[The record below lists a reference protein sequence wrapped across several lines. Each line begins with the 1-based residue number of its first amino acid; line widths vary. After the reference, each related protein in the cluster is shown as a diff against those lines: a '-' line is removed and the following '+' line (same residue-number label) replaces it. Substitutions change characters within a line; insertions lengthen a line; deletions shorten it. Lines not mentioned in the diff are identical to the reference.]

1 MYILYAPFARFG
13 AVPRGTALFTPSIK
27 FTDNIASTSLRYWR
41 DFAVK
46 KGIRDITPKSIS
58 QYNNKKR
65 YNDVLFIA
73 MGGIGDILWSVPV
86 IKRFKLLHPHC
97 RVTVHCSKDYFSVL
111 LNNPFIYQYTFLPPH
126 YIPLMF
132 YLFDEIIDFGGAVV
146 NHPEQN
152 TKHAVDLYFEKAH
165 LSLPL
170 KAENRAPKIFV
181 DDTEKALIF
190 SFLKTQNIDPLKDD
204 IAIVNTE
211 SSAPIRTYPFERSVK
226 IATELAEK
234 GFKVF
239 LLGRSKEILH
249 ISLQQCECGFTFPW
263 KHVQN
268 IKEIYV
274 TCTECGRKIPIKPN
288 KLHPNIIPLIGTVDF
303 RLATCL
309 ISQADIFIGPDSG
322 LLQVAAALSVPSV
335 GLYGPIPASLRVKYY
350 EKHVSLEGECPKK
363 RCFRHKPICPIGDP
377 SPCLLDIQPEQVLK
391 LSLEVH
397 QKFREEKEKK
407 WYGIPKL
414 LEDKRLQKLGSDFS
428 RIFTEKAL
436 TSVVDST
443 KLIRKR
449 LESTKPPSPA

>member
-1 MYILYAPFARFG
+1 MYILYAPIAKFG

-41 DFAVK
+41 DFAIQ
-46 KGIRDITPKSIS
+46 KGILDITPKSIR
-58 QYNNKKR
+58 QYNNKRR

-97 RVTVHCSKDYFSVL
+97 RITMHCSKEYFSVL
-111 LNNPFIYQYTFLPPH
+111 LNNPFIFQFTFLPPH

-152 TKHAVDLYFEKAH
+152 TKHAVDLYFERAH
-165 LSLPL
+165 LSPPH
-170 KAENRAPKIFV
+170 KVEDRAPKIFV

-226 IATELAEK
+226 IAIELAKK

-239 LLGRSKEILH
+239 LLGKSKEILDLSMQKCNCGYTFAWKQINH
-249 ISLQQCECGFTFPW
+249 IKKLRIVCPSCGGA
-263 KHVQN
+263 V
-268 IKEIYV
+268 
-274 TCTECGRKIPIKPN
+274 PIHES
-288 KLHPNIIPLIGTVDF
+288 KLHPNIVPLIGTVDF
-303 RLATCL
+303 RFATCL

-322 LLQVAAALSVPSV
+322 LLQVAAASSVPSV

-350 EKHVSLEGECPKK
+350 EKHASLEGECPQKK
-363 RCFRHKPICPIGDP
+363 CYKHKPTCPIDDP
-377 SPCLLDIQPEQVLK
+377 SPCLLDIQPEQVIR

-397 QKFREEKEKK
+397 QKFKEEKEKK
-407 WYGIPKL
+407 WSGISKL
-414 LEDKRLQKLGSDFS
+414 LEDKKLQKLGSDFN

-436 TSVVDST
+436 TSAADPT
-443 KLIRKR
+443 KLVQKQ
-449 LESTKPPSPA
+449 LELTK